1 MDWMILAL
9 AFAAAFSVIMGIG
22 LLLPGGSSLSR
33 RLGMPSPHGSGGS
46 AKLRDRLDDSG
57 NADDLHHRLLAAG
70 FSSVATLST
79 FRTAR
84 LVMGVGFGL
93 VGLMVL
99 SLPFLGLVGMQ
110 RVIMAGSAA
119 AMGWLMPGF
128 ILDRLAMRRQQAM
141 RDGFPDSLD
150 LMQVCIEAGL
160 GLDAA
165 FAQVAEEIGAAHPLL
180 GEQYRMFGQEL
191 RAGRCRDEALRA
203 LAIRLGLEEAK
214 ALATLLIQSE
224 ALGSSITDA
233 LRTYAEDMRQRRMLS
248 AEEKA
253 QQLGVKLSVPLVVF
267 ILPALIVV
275 IVSPAAL
282 KMARLFLPMMH
293 HS

>member
-1 MDWMILAL
+1 MDKWILIF
-9 AFAAAFSVIMGIG
+9 AFAAAFFAILGIG
-22 LLLPGGSSLSR
+22 ILLPNGSSLGR
-33 RLGMPSPHGSGGS
+33 RLGMPTTERASGST
-46 AKLRDRLDDSG
+46 KLRDRLDDSG
-57 NADDLHHRLLAAG
+57 TAEDPRRLLAAG
-70 FSSVATLST
+70 FSTHASLAAL
-79 FRTAR
+79 RTAR
-84 LVMGVGFGL
+84 IACAIGLGL
-93 VGLMVL
+93 VGLAVL
-99 SLPFLGLVGMQ
+99 SLEFSGLQ
-110 RVIMAGSAA
+110 RIIMAGSVAA
-119 AMGWLMPGF
+119 IGWLLPGF
-128 ILDRLAMRRQQAM
+128 ILDRLALRRQQAM

-180 GEQYRMFGQEL
+180 GEQYRMLGQEL

-267 ILPALIVV
+267 ILPALITV

-282 KMARLFLPMMH
+282 KMTRLFLPMMH
-293 HS
+293 HTKL